1 MRKLAIAAA
10 LIASTVSVE
19 AGQRNHNHQYHH
31 QHQQYRH
38 NNNNGAVF
46 GGIVGG
52 LIIGGML
59 MNQQQYYHQPR
70 YQPMCQNIFM
80 GSYWNGYQWVQ
91 QYQTICN

>member
-19 AGQRNHNHQYHH
+19 AGQRNHNDQYHH

-38 NNNNGAVF
+38 NNNGAVF

-52 LIIGGML
+52 LILGGML
-59 MNQQQYYHQPR
+59 MNQPQYY
-70 YQPMCQNIFM
+70 YQPVCQNVFM
-80 GSYWNGYQWVQ
+80 GSFWNGYQWVQ
-91 QYQTICN
+91 QYQRICN

>member
-1 MRKLAIAAA
+1 MRKLVIAAA
-10 LIASTVSVE
+10 LIASTMSAE
-19 AGQRNHNHQYHH
+19 AGQRNHNHQHYHH

-59 MNQQQYYHQPR
+59 MNQPQYYYQ
-70 YQPMCQNIFM
+70 QPMCRNVFV
-80 GSYWNGYQWVQ
+80 GNFWNGYQWVRQ
-91 QYQTICN
+91 FQVMCN

>member
-59 MNQQQYYHQPR
+59 MNQQQYYHQ
-70 YQPMCQNIFM
+70 QPVCRNVFV
-80 GSYWNGYQWVQ
+80 GNFWNGYQWVRQ
-91 QYQTICN
+91 FQVICN

>member
-10 LIASTVSVE
+10 LIASTMSAE
-19 AGQRNHNHQYHH
+19 AGQRNHNHNH

-52 LIIGGML
+52 LILGGML
-59 MNQQQYYHQPR
+59 MNQPQYYHQPR

-91 QYQTICN
+91 QYQTMCN

>member
-19 AGQRNHNHQYHH
+19 AGQRNHNHHH

-91 QYQTICN
+91 QYQTMCN

>member
-10 LIASTVSVE
+10 LIASTMSAE
-19 AGQRNHNHQYHH
+19 AGQRNHNHNH

-59 MNQQQYYHQPR
+59 MNQPQYYYQ
-70 YQPMCQNIFM
+70 QPMCRNVFV
-80 GSYWNGYQWVQ
+80 GNFWNGYQS
-91 QYQTICN
+91 Y

>member
-1 MRKLAIAAA
+1 MRKLVIAAA
-10 LIASTVSVE
+10 LIASTMSAE
-19 AGQRNHNHQYHH
+19 AGQRNHNHQHYHH

-59 MNQQQYYHQPR
+59 MNQPQYYYQ
-70 YQPMCQNIFM
+70 QPMCRNVFV
-80 GSYWNGYQWVQ
+80 GNFWNGYQWVRQ
-91 QYQTICN
+91 FQVICN